1 VESLETR
8 DGFLTLSLSF
18 LLKGERV
25 LFSTRLLVPFWTGSG
40 AVREGFNIKETN
52 MSKSE
57 KLVIVGGSAGGPSA
71 AARAKRV
78 NPELEITVFE
88 QGRFVS
94 YGS

>member
-1 VESLETR
+1 M
-8 DGFLTLSLSF
+8 
-18 LLKGERV
+18 K
-25 LFSTRLLVPFWTGSG
+25 
-40 AVREGFNIKETN
+40 
-52 MSKSE
+52 MSQRE

-78 NPELEITVFE
+78 NPDLEVTVFE

>member
-1 VESLETR
+1 
-8 DGFLTLSLSF
+8 
-18 LLKGERV
+18 
-25 LFSTRLLVPFWTGSG
+25 
-40 AVREGFNIKETN
+40 
-52 MSKSE
+52 MSQRE

-78 NPELEITVFE
+78 NSDLEVLMFE